1 MMQMETNWKIPSL
14 YSRLKNTLW
23 RLQETVL
30 ENISGLVHKEQM
42 VNGSDLIKKNWEKN
56 EHSISIKCTLEPNTT
71 MTPIVWTNLQ
81 LRKIYSNTMTKI
93 ILIDANSSGSFERNG
108 SILLPQWTSLT
119 LLEKSLT
126 LLPLSCLVLTVTIII
141 TFWK

>member
-1 MMQMETNWKIPSL
+1 MMQMEINWKTPSL

-23 RLQETVL
+23 RLQETAL
-30 ENISGLVHKEQM
+30 ENISGHVLRGQM

-71 MTPIVWTNLQ
+71 TTPIVWTNLQ

-93 ILIDANSSGSFERNG
+93 ILIDANSSGSFEKNDL
-108 SILLPQWTSLT
+108 ILWPQWTSLT
-119 LLEKSLT
+119 LLERSLI
-126 LLPLSCLVLTVTIII
+126 LLLLSCLVLMAIII
-141 TFWK
+141 TTY